1 MSDVTIAATTRTV
14 SGKGHCRK
22 LRAAGKLP
30 AVLNTQGKSTLLEL
44 DPKLLSKAWLGGKKF
59 ILDLGGKTQAVKIT
73 ELQIHP
79 VRRLPLHVDLAP
91 AD

>member
-14 SGKGHCRK
+14 SGKGNCRK
-22 LRAAGKLP
+22 LRAAGQVP
-30 AVLNTQGKSTLLEL
+30 AVLNTGGKSTLLAL
-44 DPKLLSKAWLGGKKF
+44 DPKLLSKAWQGGKKF
-59 ILDLGGKTQAVKIT
+59 VLDLGGQKSNVKIT